1 MGWPY
6 SWVLSSVIRYVT
18 SYKVK
23 NNLIFAFHSAYNSL
37 AKMDQKI
44 CNVSEDVSIS
54 WIEKHVVMI
63 TLNNTYKNP
72 PPS

>member
-1 MGWPY
+1 
-6 SWVLSSVIRYVT
+6 
-18 SYKVK
+18 
-23 NNLIFAFHSAYNSL
+23 
-37 AKMDQKI
+37 MDQKI